1 MRIDFKTLHIEGF
14 MSIGE
19 ADINLT
25 EGGFILV
32 SGINRCAQDLAKSN
46 GSGKSSVWESIIWC
60 LTGDTLRGS
69 KSVENINTQGGTL
82 VSLDFSIDD
91 ISYKVTRTKNHEK
104 YKTNLFLEVN
114 GKDCSGKGIRDTEK
128 ILKEYLPEIDSGL
141 ISSVIILGQ
150 GLPARFTSNTPS
162 GRKDMLERMS
172 KSDYM
177 IQELKN
183 RVSKRRAEVDRMKRD
198 VEDHKLS
205 LSTTLS
211 NVRKTVAETRAKLD
225 SFPDV
230 KGQQLEAET
239 LQKRVDALKS
249 QIDSMDI
256 ESKRNELSNIN
267 AELYKQGAYFDSKI
281 KGKFKEDDLISNLT
295 VDLRAVDNSIL
306 FVRNEINEMKSVKD
320 VCPTCGQKIQGVVK
334 PDTSEK
340 EKLLHD
346 LTVQKDYIIKSL
358 SSAQQDRNNK
368 VNQLKNDK
376 CKVIGELS
384 EKAAELMQLVDS
396 IDKQVKQW
404 SNEIQHIELQY
415 KNISDA
421 ILRHDSMKSMLE
433 ELLHKNENQIP
444 SLVESVSN
452 CEVQINKWAN
462 SLSVLQK
469 FDTVLKRDFRGIL
482 LKNVVEY
489 IDDAVKNYGSYIFDS
504 ASLSFALDSN
514 NISVKLNN
522 KEYEM
527 LSGGEKQKVDIIV
540 QFALRDMLCNY
551 LGFDC
556 NILVLDEVF
565 DNLDSVGCDKVIQ
578 LITHKINSVNSIYII
593 SHHAEELDIPV
604 DSYLVVEKDS
614 TGVSFV
620 K

>member
-1 MRIDFKTLHIEGF
+1 MRIDFNTIHIEGF

-25 EGGFILV
+25 EGGFTLV
-32 SGINRCAQDLAKSN
+32 RGVNRCPQDLAKSN
-46 GSGKSSVWESIIWC
+46 GSGKSSIWEAIIWC

-69 KSVENINTQGGTL
+69 KAVENINTRVGTL
-82 VSLDFSIDD
+82 VSLYFSIDD
-91 ISYKVTRTKNHEK
+91 VQYKVTRTKNHEK
-104 YKTNLFLEVN
+104 YKTNLFFEAN

-128 ILKEYLPEIDSGL
+128 ILKEYLPEIDSAL

-162 GRKDMLERMS
+162 GRKEMLERMS

-183 RVSKRRAEVDRMKRD
+183 RVSKRRTEVEKMKRD
-198 VEDHKLS
+198 VEDHRLS

-211 NVRKTVAETRAKLD
+211 GIRTTVEETKAKLA

-230 KGQQLEAET
+230 SKQQIESET
-239 LQKRVDALKS
+239 LQKRIELLKS
-249 QIDSMDI
+249 QLDTTDA
-256 ESKRNELSNIN
+256 ESTRDQLSKIN
-267 AELYKQGAYFDSKI
+267 SEIYKQETYFDSRI
-281 KGKFKEDDLISNLT
+281 KGKFEGDDIISNLT
-295 VDLRAVDNSIL
+295 VDLRALDNSIL
-306 FVRNEINEMKSVKD
+306 FLRNEITEMKSVKD
-320 VCPTCGQKIQGVVK
+320 VCPTCGQKIQGVIK

-340 EKLLHD
+340 EKLLRD
-346 LTVQKDYIIKSL
+346 LIAQKDYTSESL
-358 SSAQQDRNNK
+358 SSAQQDRSNK
-368 VNQLKNDK
+368 VKQLTNDK
-376 CKVIGELS
+376 CKVIGELR
-384 EKAAELMQLVDS
+384 EKAADLMQRVNS
-396 IDKQVKQW
+396 IDKQVSQW
-404 SNEIQHIELQY
+404 KSELQCSESRY
-415 KNISDA
+415 RIISDE
-421 ILRHDSMKSMLE
+421 ILRHDSIKSMLE
-433 ELLHKNENQIP
+433 ESLHKNENQIP
-444 SLVESVSN
+444 SLVQDISS
-452 CEVQINKWAN
+452 CEVQIDKWVN
-462 SLSVLQK
+462 SLAILQK

-489 IDDAVKNYGSYIFDS
+489 INEAVKNYGSYIFNS
-504 ASLSFALDSN
+504 ADLSFALDSN
-514 NISVKLNN
+514 NISIKLNN

-578 LITHKINSVNSIYII
+578 LITNKINSVNSIYII
-593 SHHAEELDIPV
+593 SHYAEELDIPV
-604 DSYLVVEKDS
+604 DNYLVVEKDV

>member
-162 GRKDMLERMS
+162 GRKEMLERMS

-183 RVSKRRAEVDRMKRD
+183 RVSKRRAEVDKMKRD
-198 VEDHKLS
+198 VEDRRLS

-211 NVRKTVAETRAKLD
+211 NVRKTVEETGAKLA

-249 QIDSMDI
+249 QIDSTDI

-267 AELYKQGAYFDSKI
+267 AELYKQEAYFDSKI
-281 KGKFKEDDLISNLT
+281 KGKFEEDDLISNLT

-340 EKLLHD
+340 ENLLHD

-358 SSAQQDRNNK
+358 SSAKQDRSNK

-444 SLVESVSN
+444 SLVESVSD

>member
-32 SGINRCAQDLAKSN
+32 SGVNRCAQDLAKSN

-104 YKTNLFLEVN
+104 YKTNLFFEVN

-162 GRKDMLERMS
+162 GRKEMLERMS

-177 IQELKN
+177 IQELKDK
-183 RVSKRRAEVDRMKRD
+183 VSKRRAEVDKMKRD
-198 VEDHKLS
+198 AEDRRLS

-211 NVRKTVAETRAKLD
+211 NVRKTVDETRAKLD

-230 KGQQLEAET
+230 RGQQIEAET
-239 LQKRVDALKS
+239 LQKRIDALKS
-249 QIDSMDI
+249 QIDSTDI

-267 AELYKQGAYFDSKI
+267 AELYKQETYFDSKI
-281 KGKFKEDDLISNLT
+281 KGKFEEDDLISNLT
-295 VDLRAVDNSIL
+295 ADLRAVDNSIL

-340 EKLLHD
+340 ENLLND
-346 LTVQKDYIIKSL
+346 LTAKKEYITKSL
-358 SSAQQDRNNK
+358 SSAQQDRSNK
-368 VNQLKNDK
+368 VTQLKNDK

-396 IDKQVKQW
+396 TDKQVKQW
-404 SNEIQHIELQY
+404 SNELQRSESQY

-444 SLVESVSN
+444 SLIESVGN

-462 SLSVLQK
+462 SLSILQK

-489 IDDAVKNYGSYIFDS
+489 IDGAVKNYGSYIFDS

-578 LITHKINSVNSIYII
+578 LITNKINSVNSIYII
-593 SHHAEELDIPV
+593 THHAEELDIPV
-604 DSYLVVEKDS
+604 DRYLVVEKDS

>member
-1 MRIDFKTLHIEGF
+1 MRINFKTLHIEGF

-32 SGINRCAQDLAKSN
+32 SGVNRCAQDLAKSN

-104 YKTNLFLEVN
+104 YKTNLFFEVN

-162 GRKDMLERMS
+162 GRKEMLERMS

-183 RVSKRRAEVDRMKRD
+183 RVSKRRVEVDKMKRD
-198 VEDHKLS
+198 AEDRRLS

-211 NVRKTVAETRAKLD
+211 NVRKTVDETRAKLD

-230 KGQQLEAET
+230 KGQQIEAET
-239 LQKRVDALKS
+239 LQKRIDALKS
-249 QIDSMDI
+249 QIDSTDV

-267 AELYKQGAYFDSKI
+267 AELYKQETYFDSKI
-281 KGKFKEDDLISNLT
+281 KGRFEEDDLISNLT

-306 FVRNEINEMKSVKD
+306 FVRNEINEMRSVKD
-320 VCPTCGQKIQGVVK
+320 VCPTCGQKLQGVVK

-340 EKLLHD
+340 ENLLHE
-346 LTVQKDYIIKSL
+346 LTAQKEYIIKSL
-358 SSAQQDRNNK
+358 SSAQQDRSNK

-384 EKAAELMQLVDS
+384 KKAAELMQLVDS

-404 SNEIQHIELQY
+404 SNELQHSESQY

-444 SLVESVSN
+444 SLIESVSN

-462 SLSVLQK
+462 SLSILQK

-489 IDDAVKNYGSYIFDS
+489 IDGAVKKYGSYIFDS
-504 ASLSFALDSN
+504 ASLSFSLDSN

-578 LITHKINSVNSIYII
+578 LITNKIDSVNSIYII

>member
-32 SGINRCAQDLAKSN
+32 SGVNRCAQDLAKSN

-69 KSVENINTQGGTL
+69 KTVENINTQGGTL
-82 VSLDFSIDD
+82 VSLDFSIDN
-91 ISYKVTRTKNHEK
+91 ISYNVTRTKNHEK

-128 ILKEYLPEIDSGL
+128 ILKEYLPEIDSAL

-162 GRKDMLERMS
+162 GRKEMLERMS

-183 RVSKRRAEVDRMKRD
+183 RVSKRRAEVDKMKRD
-198 VEDHKLS
+198 VEDRRLS

-211 NVRKTVAETRAKLD
+211 NVRKTVDETRAKLD

-230 KGQQLEAET
+230 RGQQLEAET
-239 LQKRVDALKS
+239 LQKRIDALRSK
-249 QIDSMDI
+249 IDSTDI

-267 AELYKQGAYFDSKI
+267 AELYKQETYFDSKI
-281 KGKFKEDDLISNLT
+281 KGKFEEDDLISNLT
-295 VDLRAVDNSIL
+295 VDLRAVDNSML

-340 EKLLHD
+340 ENLLHE
-346 LTVQKDYIIKSL
+346 LTAQKDYIIKSL
-358 SSAQQDRNNK
+358 SSAQQDRSNK
-368 VNQLKNDK
+368 VNQVKNDK

-384 EKAAELMQLVDS
+384 KKAAELMQLLDS

-404 SNEIQHIELQY
+404 SNELQRIESKY
-415 KNISDA
+415 KDISDA

-433 ELLHKNENQIP
+433 EVLYKNENQIP

-462 SLSVLQK
+462 SLTVLQK

-482 LKNVVEY
+482 LKNIVDY
-489 IDDAVKNYGSYIFDS
+489 IDDAVKNYGIYIFDS

-578 LITHKINSVNSIYII
+578 LITNKINSVNSIYII

>member
-32 SGINRCAQDLAKSN
+32 SGVNRCAQDLAKSN

-104 YKTNLFLEVN
+104 YKTNLFFEVN

-162 GRKDMLERMS
+162 GRKEMLERMS

-177 IQELKN
+177 IQELKD
-183 RVSKRRAEVDRMKRD
+183 RVSKRRAEVDKMKRD
-198 VEDHKLS
+198 AEDRRLS

-211 NVRKTVAETRAKLD
+211 NVRKTVDETRAKLD

-230 KGQQLEAET
+230 RGQQIEAET
-239 LQKRVDALKS
+239 LQKRIDALKS
-249 QIDSMDI
+249 QIDSTDI

-267 AELYKQGAYFDSKI
+267 AELYKQETYFDSKI
-281 KGKFKEDDLISNLT
+281 KGRFEEDDLISNLT
-295 VDLRAVDNSIL
+295 ADLRAVDNSIL

-334 PDTSEK
+334 PDISEK
-340 EKLLHD
+340 ENLLND
-346 LTVQKDYIIKSL
+346 LTAQKEYIIKSL
-358 SSAQQDRNNK
+358 SSAQQDRSNK

-384 EKAAELMQLVDS
+384 EKAAELMQLVDI
-396 IDKQVKQW
+396 IDNQVKQW
-404 SNEIQHIELQY
+404 SNELQRSESRY

-444 SLVESVSN
+444 SLIESVGN

-462 SLSVLQK
+462 SLSILQK

-489 IDDAVKNYGSYIFDS
+489 IDGAVKNYGSYIFDS

-565 DNLDSVGCDKVIQ
+565 DNLDSVGCEKVIQ
-578 LITHKINSVNSIYII
+578 LITNKIDSVNSIYII

>member
-32 SGINRCAQDLAKSN
+32 SGVNRCAQDLAKSN

-82 VSLDFSIDD
+82 VSLDFSIGD

-104 YKTNLFLEVN
+104 YKTNLFFEVN

-162 GRKDMLERMS
+162 GRKEMLERMS

-177 IQELKN
+177 IQELKDK
-183 RVSKRRAEVDRMKRD
+183 VSKRRAEVDKMKRD
-198 VEDHKLS
+198 AEDRRLS

-211 NVRKTVAETRAKLD
+211 NVRKTVDETRAKLD

-230 KGQQLEAET
+230 RGQQIEAET
-239 LQKRVDALKS
+239 LQKRIDALKS
-249 QIDSMDI
+249 KIDSTDI

-267 AELYKQGAYFDSKI
+267 AELYKQETYFDSKI
-281 KGKFKEDDLISNLT
+281 KGRFEEDDLISNLT
-295 VDLRAVDNSIL
+295 ADLRAVDNSIL

-340 EKLLHD
+340 ENLLND
-346 LTVQKDYIIKSL
+346 LTAQKEYIIKSL
-358 SSAQQDRNNK
+358 SSAQQDRSNK

-396 IDKQVKQW
+396 IDNQVKQW
-404 SNEIQHIELQY
+404 SNELQRSESRY

-444 SLVESVSN
+444 SLIESVGN

-462 SLSVLQK
+462 SLSILQK

-489 IDDAVKNYGSYIFDS
+489 IDGAVKNYGSYIFDS

-565 DNLDSVGCDKVIQ
+565 DNLDSVGCEKVIQ
-578 LITHKINSVNSIYII
+578 LITNKIDSVNSIYII

>member
-69 KSVENINTQGGTL
+69 KSVENINTKGGTL

-162 GRKDMLERMS
+162 GRKEMLERMS

-183 RVSKRRAEVDRMKRD
+183 RVSKRRAEVDKMKRD
-198 VEDHKLS
+198 VEDRRLS

-211 NVRKTVAETRAKLD
+211 NVRKTVDETRAKLD

-230 KGQQLEAET
+230 RGQQLEAET
-239 LQKRVDALKS
+239 LQKRIDALRSK
-249 QIDSMDI
+249 IDSTDI

-267 AELYKQGAYFDSKI
+267 AELYKQETYFDSKI
-281 KGKFKEDDLISNLT
+281 KGKFEEDDLISNLT
-295 VDLRAVDNSIL
+295 VDLRAVDNSML
-306 FVRNEINEMKSVKD
+306 FIRNEINEMKSVKD

-340 EKLLHD
+340 ENLLHE
-346 LTVQKDYIIKSL
+346 LTAQKDYIIKSL
-358 SSAQQDRNNK
+358 SSAQQDRSNK
-368 VNQLKNDK
+368 VNQVKNDK

-384 EKAAELMQLVDS
+384 KKAAELMQLVDS

-404 SNEIQHIELQY
+404 SNELQRIESQY
-415 KNISDA
+415 KDISDA

-433 ELLHKNENQIP
+433 EVLYKNENQIP

-462 SLSVLQK
+462 SLTVLQK

-578 LITHKINSVNSIYII
+578 LITNKINSVNSIYII

>member
-32 SGINRCAQDLAKSN
+32 SGVNRCAQDLAKSN

-104 YKTNLFLEVN
+104 YKTNLFFEVN

-162 GRKDMLERMS
+162 GRKEMLERMS

-177 IQELKN
+177 IQELKD
-183 RVSKRRAEVDRMKRD
+183 RVSKRRAEVDKMKRD
-198 VEDHKLS
+198 AEDRRLS

-211 NVRKTVAETRAKLD
+211 NVRKTVDETRAKLD

-230 KGQQLEAET
+230 RGQQIEAET
-239 LQKRVDALKS
+239 LQKRIDALKS
-249 QIDSMDI
+249 QIDSTDI

-267 AELYKQGAYFDSKI
+267 AELYKQETYFDSKI
-281 KGKFKEDDLISNLT
+281 KGRFEEDDLISNLT
-295 VDLRAVDNSIL
+295 ADLRAVDNSIL

-340 EKLLHD
+340 ENLLND
-346 LTVQKDYIIKSL
+346 LTAQKEYIIKSL
-358 SSAQQDRNNK
+358 SSAQQDRSNK
-368 VNQLKNDK
+368 VNQLKNGK

-396 IDKQVKQW
+396 IDNQVKQW
-404 SNEIQHIELQY
+404 SNELQRSESRY
-415 KNISDA
+415 RNISDA

-444 SLVESVSN
+444 SLIESVGN

-462 SLSVLQK
+462 SLSILQK

-489 IDDAVKNYGSYIFDS
+489 IDGAVKNYGSYIFDS

-565 DNLDSVGCDKVIQ
+565 DNLDSVGCEKVIQ
-578 LITHKINSVNSIYII
+578 LITNKIDSVNSIYII
-593 SHHAEELDIPV
+593 SHHADELDIPV

>member
-1 MRIDFKTLHIEGF
+1 

-32 SGINRCAQDLAKSN
+32 SGVNRCAQDLAKSN

-104 YKTNLFLEVN
+104 YKTNLFFEVN
-114 GKDCSGKGIRDTEK
+114 GKDCSGKGIRDTDK

-162 GRKDMLERMS
+162 GRKEMLERMS

-183 RVSKRRAEVDRMKRD
+183 RVSKRRAEVDKMKRD
-198 VEDHKLS
+198 AEDRRLS

-211 NVRKTVAETRAKLD
+211 NVRKTVDETRAKLD

-230 KGQQLEAET
+230 RGQQIEAET
-239 LQKRVDALKS
+239 LQKRIDALKS
-249 QIDSMDI
+249 QIDSTDI

-267 AELYKQGAYFDSKI
+267 AELYKQETYFDSKI
-281 KGKFKEDDLISNLT
+281 KGRFEEDDLISNLT

-320 VCPTCGQKIQGVVK
+320 VCPTCGQKILGVVK

-340 EKLLHD
+340 ENLLND
-346 LTVQKDYIIKSL
+346 LTAQKEYIIKSL
-358 SSAQQDRNNK
+358 SSAQQDRSNK

-384 EKAAELMQLVDS
+384 KKAAELMQLVGS
-396 IDKQVKQW
+396 IDKQVEQW
-404 SNEIQHIELQY
+404 SNELQHSESQY

-444 SLVESVSN
+444 SLIESVSN

-462 SLSVLQK
+462 SLSILQK

-489 IDDAVKNYGSYIFDS
+489 IDGAVKKYGSYIFDS
-504 ASLSFALDSN
+504 ASLSFSLDSN

-578 LITHKINSVNSIYII
+578 LITNKIDSVNSIYII

>member
-32 SGINRCAQDLAKSN
+32 SGVNRCAQDLAKSN

-104 YKTNLFLEVN
+104 YKTNLFFEVN

-162 GRKDMLERMS
+162 GRKEMLERMS

-177 IQELKN
+177 IQELKDK
-183 RVSKRRAEVDRMKRD
+183 VSKRRSEVDKMKRD
-198 VEDHKLS
+198 AEDRKLS

-211 NVRKTVAETRAKLD
+211 NVRKTVDETMAKLD

-230 KGQQLEAET
+230 SGQQIEAEA
-239 LQKRVDALKS
+239 LQKRIDALKS
-249 QIDSMDI
+249 QIDSTDI

-267 AELYKQGAYFDSKI
+267 AELYKQETYFDSKI
-281 KGKFKEDDLISNLT
+281 KGKFEEDDLISNLT
-295 VDLRAVDNSIL
+295 ADLRAVDNSIL

-340 EKLLHD
+340 ENLLND
-346 LTVQKDYIIKSL
+346 LTAKKEYIIKSL
-358 SSAQQDRNNK
+358 SIAQQDRSNK
-368 VNQLKNDK
+368 VTQLKNDK

-396 IDKQVKQW
+396 TDKQVKQW
-404 SNEIQHIELQY
+404 SNELQRSESQY

-444 SLVESVSN
+444 SLIESVGN

-462 SLSVLQK
+462 SLSILQK

-489 IDDAVKNYGSYIFDS
+489 IDGAVKNYGSYIFDS

-578 LITHKINSVNSIYII
+578 LITNKINSVNSIYII

>member
-32 SGINRCAQDLAKSN
+32 SGVNRCAQDLAKSN

-104 YKTNLFLEVN
+104 YKTNLFFEVN

-162 GRKDMLERMS
+162 GRKEMLERMS

-177 IQELKN
+177 IQELKDK
-183 RVSKRRAEVDRMKRD
+183 VSKRRDEVDKMKRD
-198 VEDHKLS
+198 VEDRRLS

-211 NVRKTVAETRAKLD
+211 NVRKTVDETRAKLD
-225 SFPDV
+225 DFPDV

-239 LQKRVDALKS
+239 LQKRIDALKS
-249 QIDSMDI
+249 QIDSTDI
-256 ESKRNELSNIN
+256 ESKRNELSSVNS
-267 AELYKQGAYFDSKI
+267 ELYKQETYFDSKI
-281 KGKFKEDDLISNLT
+281 KGRFEEDDLISNLT
-295 VDLRAVDNSIL
+295 ADLRAVDNSIL

-320 VCPTCGQKIQGVVK
+320 VCPTCGQKIHGVVK

-340 EKLLHD
+340 ENLLHE
-346 LTVQKDYIIKSL
+346 LTAQKDYIINSL
-358 SSAQQDRNNK
+358 SSAQQDRSNK
-368 VNQLKNDK
+368 VNQLKADK
-376 CKVIGELS
+376 CKVIGELR

-404 SNEIQHIELQY
+404 SNELQRSESQY

-444 SLVESVSN
+444 SLIESVSN

-578 LITHKINSVNSIYII
+578 LITNKINSVNSIYII

-604 DSYLVVEKDS
+604 DRYLVVEKDS

>member
-1 MRIDFKTLHIEGF
+1 MRINFKTLHIEGF

-32 SGINRCAQDLAKSN
+32 SGVNRCAQDLAKSN

-104 YKTNLFLEVN
+104 YKTNLFFEVN

-162 GRKDMLERMS
+162 GRKEMLERMS

-183 RVSKRRAEVDRMKRD
+183 RVSKRRVEVDKMKRD
-198 VEDHKLS
+198 AEDRRLS

-211 NVRKTVAETRAKLD
+211 NVRKTVDETRAKLD
-225 SFPDV
+225 SFPDFR
-230 KGQQLEAET
+230 GQQIEAET
-239 LQKRVDALKS
+239 LQKRIDALKS
-249 QIDSMDI
+249 QIDSTDI

-267 AELYKQGAYFDSKI
+267 AELYKQETYFDSKI
-281 KGKFKEDDLISNLT
+281 KGRFEEDDLISNLT

-306 FVRNEINEMKSVKD
+306 FVRNEINEMRSVKD
-320 VCPTCGQKIQGVVK
+320 VCPTCGQKLQGVVK

-340 EKLLHD
+340 ENLLHE
-346 LTVQKDYIIKSL
+346 LTAQKEYIIKSL
-358 SSAQQDRNNK
+358 SSAQQDRSNK

-384 EKAAELMQLVDS
+384 KKAAELMQLVDS

-404 SNEIQHIELQY
+404 SNELQHSESQY

-444 SLVESVSN
+444 SLIESVSN

-462 SLSVLQK
+462 SLSILQK

-489 IDDAVKNYGSYIFDS
+489 IDGAVKKYGNYIFDS
-504 ASLSFALDSN
+504 ASLSFSLDSN

-578 LITHKINSVNSIYII
+578 LITNKIDSVNSIYII

>member
-32 SGINRCAQDLAKSN
+32 SGVNRCAQDLAKSN

-104 YKTNLFLEVN
+104 YKTNLFFEVN

-162 GRKDMLERMS
+162 GRKEMLERMS

-177 IQELKN
+177 IQELKDK
-183 RVSKRRAEVDRMKRD
+183 VSKRRAEVDKMKRD
-198 VEDHKLS
+198 AEDHRLS

-211 NVRKTVAETRAKLD
+211 NVRKTVDETRAKLD

-230 KGQQLEAET
+230 RGQQIEAET
-239 LQKRVDALKS
+239 LQKRIDALKS
-249 QIDSMDI
+249 QIDSTDI

-267 AELYKQGAYFDSKI
+267 AELYKQETYFDSKI
-281 KGKFKEDDLISNLT
+281 KGKFEEDDLISNLT
-295 VDLRAVDNSIL
+295 ADLRAVDNSIL

-340 EKLLHD
+340 ENLLND
-346 LTVQKDYIIKSL
+346 LTVKKEYIIKSL
-358 SSAQQDRNNK
+358 SSAQQDRINK
-368 VNQLKNDK
+368 VTQLKNDK

-396 IDKQVKQW
+396 TDKQVKQW
-404 SNEIQHIELQY
+404 SNELQRSESQY

-433 ELLHKNENQIP
+433 ELLQKNENQIP
-444 SLVESVSN
+444 SLIESVGN

-462 SLSVLQK
+462 SLSILQK

-489 IDDAVKNYGSYIFDS
+489 IDGAVKNYGSYIFDS

-578 LITHKINSVNSIYII
+578 LITNKINSVNSIYII

>member
-32 SGINRCAQDLAKSN
+32 SGVNRCAQDLAKSN

-69 KSVENINTQGGTL
+69 KTVENINTQGGTL
-82 VSLDFSIDD
+82 VSLDFSIDN
-91 ISYKVTRTKNHEK
+91 ISYNVTRTKNHEK

-128 ILKEYLPEIDSGL
+128 ILKEYLPEIDSAL

-162 GRKDMLERMS
+162 GRKEMLERMS

-183 RVSKRRAEVDRMKRD
+183 RVSKRRAEVDKMKRD
-198 VEDHKLS
+198 VEDRRLS

-211 NVRKTVAETRAKLD
+211 NVRKTVDETRAKLD

-230 KGQQLEAET
+230 RGQQLEAET
-239 LQKRVDALKS
+239 LQKRIDALRSK
-249 QIDSMDI
+249 IDSTDI

-267 AELYKQGAYFDSKI
+267 AELYKQETYFDSKI
-281 KGKFKEDDLISNLT
+281 KGKFEEDDLISNLT
-295 VDLRAVDNSIL
+295 VDLRAVDNSML

-340 EKLLHD
+340 ENLLHE
-346 LTVQKDYIIKSL
+346 LTAQKDYIIKSL
-358 SSAQQDRNNK
+358 SSAQQDRSNK
-368 VNQLKNDK
+368 VNQVKNDK

-384 EKAAELMQLVDS
+384 KKAAELMQLVDS

-404 SNEIQHIELQY
+404 SNELQRIESKY
-415 KNISDA
+415 KDISDA

-433 ELLHKNENQIP
+433 EVLYKNENQIP

-462 SLSVLQK
+462 SLTVLQK

-482 LKNVVEY
+482 LKNIVDY
-489 IDDAVKNYGSYIFDS
+489 IDDAVKNYGIYIFDS

-527 LSGGEKQKVDIIV
+527 LSGGEKQKIDIIV

-578 LITHKINSVNSIYII
+578 LITNKINSVNSIYII

-604 DSYLVVEKDS
+604 DSCLVVEKDS

>member
-32 SGINRCAQDLAKSN
+32 SGVNRCVQDLAKSN
-46 GSGKSSVWESIIWC
+46 GSGKSSIWESIIWC

-69 KSVENINTQGGTL
+69 KSVENINTHSGTL

-91 ISYKVTRTKNHEK
+91 ILYKVTRTKNHEK
-104 YKTNLFLEVN
+104 YKTNLFFEVN

-162 GRKDMLERMS
+162 GRKEMLERMS

-183 RVSKRRAEVDRMKRD
+183 RVAKRRAEVDKMKRD
-198 VEDHKLS
+198 AEDRKLS

-211 NVRKTVAETRAKLD
+211 NIRNTVDETRAKLD

-239 LQKRVDALKS
+239 LQKRIDSLKS
-249 QIDSMDI
+249 QIDSIDI
-256 ESKRNELSNIN
+256 ESKRNELSDIN
-267 AELYKQGAYFDSKI
+267 AELYKQETYFDSMI
-281 KGKFKEDDLISNLT
+281 KGKFEEDDLISNLT

-320 VCPTCGQKIQGVVK
+320 VCPTCGQKLQGVVK

-340 EKLLHD
+340 ENLLHE
-346 LTVQKDYIIKSL
+346 LTAQKDYIIKSL
-358 SSAQQDRNNK
+358 SNAQQDRSNK

-384 EKAAELMQLVDS
+384 QKAAELMQLVES

-404 SNEIQHIELQY
+404 SNELQHIESQY

-452 CEVQINKWAN
+452 CELQINKWAN

-551 LGFDC
+551 LGFGC

-578 LITHKINSVNSIYII
+578 LITNKINSVNSIYII

>member
-1 MRIDFKTLHIEGF
+1 MI
-14 MSIGE
+14 
-19 ADINLT
+19 
-25 EGGFILV
+25 
-32 SGINRCAQDLAKSN
+32 
-46 GSGKSSVWESIIWC
+46 
-60 LTGDTLRGS
+60 
-69 KSVENINTQGGTL
+69 
-82 VSLDFSIDD
+82 
-91 ISYKVTRTKNHEK
+91 
-104 YKTNLFLEVN
+104 
-114 GKDCSGKGIRDTEK
+114 
-128 ILKEYLPEIDSGL
+128 
-141 ISSVIILGQ
+141 
-150 GLPARFTSNTPS
+150 
-162 GRKDMLERMS
+162 
-172 KSDYM
+172 KSDDM
-177 IQELKN
+177 IKELKDK
-183 RVSKRRAEVDRMKRD
+183 VSKRRAEVDKMKRD
-198 VEDHKLS
+198 AEDRRLS

-211 NVRKTVAETRAKLD
+211 NVRKTVDETRVKLD

-230 KGQQLEAET
+230 RGQQIEAET
-239 LQKRVDALKS
+239 LQKRIDVLKS
-249 QIDSMDI
+249 QIDSTDI

-267 AELYKQGAYFDSKI
+267 AELYKQETYFDSKI
-281 KGKFKEDDLISNLT
+281 KGKFEEDDLISNLT

-306 FVRNEINEMKSVKD
+306 FVRNEINEMRSVKD

-340 EKLLHD
+340 ENLLND
-346 LTVQKDYIIKSL
+346 LTAKKEYITKSL
-358 SSAQQDRNNK
+358 SSAQQDRSNK

-404 SNEIQHIELQY
+404 SNELQRSESQY

-444 SLVESVSN
+444 SLIESVSN

-462 SLSVLQK
+462 SLSILQK

-489 IDDAVKNYGSYIFDS
+489 IDGAVKNYGSYIFDS

-578 LITHKINSVNSIYII
+578 LITNKINSVNSIYII

-604 DSYLVVEKDS
+604 DSHIAVEKDR

>member
-32 SGINRCAQDLAKSN
+32 SGVNRCAQDLAKSN

-69 KSVENINTQGGTL
+69 KTVENINTQGGTL
-82 VSLDFSIDD
+82 VSLDFSIDN
-91 ISYKVTRTKNHEK
+91 ISYNVTRTKNHEK

-128 ILKEYLPEIDSGL
+128 ILKEYLPEIDSAL

-162 GRKDMLERMS
+162 GRKEMLERMS

-183 RVSKRRAEVDRMKRD
+183 RVSKRRAEVDKMKRD
-198 VEDHKLS
+198 VEDRRLS

-211 NVRKTVAETRAKLD
+211 NVRKTVDETRAKLD

-230 KGQQLEAET
+230 RGQQLEAET
-239 LQKRVDALKS
+239 LQKRIDALRSK
-249 QIDSMDI
+249 IDSTDI

-267 AELYKQGAYFDSKI
+267 AELYKQETYFDSKI
-281 KGKFKEDDLISNLT
+281 KGKFEEDDLISNLT
-295 VDLRAVDNSIL
+295 VDLRAVDNSML

-340 EKLLHD
+340 ENLLHE
-346 LTVQKDYIIKSL
+346 LTAQKDYIIKSL
-358 SSAQQDRNNK
+358 SSAQQDRSNK
-368 VNQLKNDK
+368 VNQVKNDK

-384 EKAAELMQLVDS
+384 KKAAELMQLVDS

-404 SNEIQHIELQY
+404 SNELQRIESKY
-415 KNISDA
+415 KDISDA

-433 ELLHKNENQIP
+433 EVLYKNENQIP

-462 SLSVLQK
+462 SLTVLQK

-482 LKNVVEY
+482 LKNVVDY
-489 IDDAVKNYGSYIFDS
+489 IDDAVKNYGIYIFDS

-578 LITHKINSVNSIYII
+578 LITNKINSVNSIYII

>member
-32 SGINRCAQDLAKSN
+32 SGVNRCAQDLAKSN

-104 YKTNLFLEVN
+104 YKTNLFFEVN

-162 GRKDMLERMS
+162 GRKEMLERMS

-177 IQELKN
+177 IQELKDK
-183 RVSKRRAEVDRMKRD
+183 VSKRRAEVDKMKRD
-198 VEDHKLS
+198 AEDRRLS

-211 NVRKTVAETRAKLD
+211 NVRKTVDETRAKLD

-230 KGQQLEAET
+230 RGQQIEAET
-239 LQKRVDALKS
+239 LQKRIDALKS
-249 QIDSMDI
+249 QIDSTDI

-267 AELYKQGAYFDSKI
+267 AELYKQETYFDSKI
-281 KGKFKEDDLISNLT
+281 KGKFEEDDLISNLT
-295 VDLRAVDNSIL
+295 ADLRAVDNSIL

-340 EKLLHD
+340 ENLLND
-346 LTVQKDYIIKSL
+346 LTAKKEYIIKSL
-358 SSAQQDRNNK
+358 SSAQQDRSNK
-368 VNQLKNDK
+368 VTQLKNDK

-384 EKAAELMQLVDS
+384 EKAAELIQLVDS

-404 SNEIQHIELQY
+404 SNELQRSESQY

-444 SLVESVSN
+444 SLIESVSN

-462 SLSVLQK
+462 SLSILQK

-489 IDDAVKNYGSYIFDS
+489 IDGAVKNYGSYIFDS

-556 NILVLDEVF
+556 NILLLDEVF

-578 LITHKINSVNSIYII
+578 LITNKINSVNSIYII

>member
-1 MRIDFKTLHIEGF
+1 MRINFKTLHIEGF

-32 SGINRCAQDLAKSN
+32 SGVNRCAQDLAKSN

-91 ISYKVTRTKNHEK
+91 IYYKVTRTKNHEK
-104 YKTNLFLEVN
+104 YKTNLFFEVN

-162 GRKDMLERMS
+162 GRKEMLERMS

-183 RVSKRRAEVDRMKRD
+183 RVSKRRAEVDKMKRD
-198 VEDHKLS
+198 AEDRRLS
-205 LSTTLS
+205 SSTTLS
-211 NVRKTVAETRAKLD
+211 NVRKTVDETRAKLD

-230 KGQQLEAET
+230 RGQQIEAET
-239 LQKRVDALKS
+239 LQKRIDALKS
-249 QIDSMDI
+249 QIDSTDI

-267 AELYKQGAYFDSKI
+267 AELYKQETYFDSKI
-281 KGKFKEDDLISNLT
+281 KGIFEEDDLISNLT

-340 EKLLHD
+340 ENLLND
-346 LTVQKDYIIKSL
+346 LTAQKEYIIKSL
-358 SSAQQDRNNK
+358 SSAQQDRSNK

-404 SNEIQHIELQY
+404 SNELRSSESQY
-415 KNISDA
+415 KNVSDA

-433 ELLHKNENQIP
+433 EVLCKNENQIP
-444 SLVESVSN
+444 SLVENISN
-452 CEVQINKWAN
+452 CEFQINKWAN
-462 SLSVLQK
+462 SLSILHK

-489 IDDAVKNYGSYIFDS
+489 IDGAVKNYGSYIFDS

-578 LITHKINSVNSIYII
+578 LITNKINSVNSIYII

-604 DSYLVVEKDS
+604 DSYLVIEKDS

>member
-82 VSLDFSIDD
+82 VSLYFSIDD

-162 GRKDMLERMS
+162 GRKEMLERMS

-183 RVSKRRAEVDRMKRD
+183 RVSKRRAEVDKMKRD
-198 VEDHKLS
+198 VEDRRLS

-211 NVRKTVAETRAKLD
+211 KVEETGAKLA

-239 LQKRVDALKS
+239 LQKRIDALKS
-249 QIDSMDI
+249 QIDSTDI
-256 ESKRNELSNIN
+256 ESKRSELSNIN
-267 AELYKQGAYFDSKI
+267 AELYKQEAYFDSKI

-340 EKLLHD
+340 ENLLHD
-346 LTVQKDYIIKSL
+346 LTAQKDYIIKSL

-444 SLVESVSN
+444 SLIESVSN

-578 LITHKINSVNSIYII
+578 LITNKINSVNSIYII

>member
-32 SGINRCAQDLAKSN
+32 SGVNRCAQDLAKSN

-104 YKTNLFLEVN
+104 YKTNLFFEVN

-162 GRKDMLERMS
+162 GRKEMLERMS

-177 IQELKN
+177 IQELKD
-183 RVSKRRAEVDRMKRD
+183 RVSKRRAEVDKMKRD
-198 VEDHKLS
+198 AEDRRLS

-211 NVRKTVAETRAKLD
+211 NVRKTVDETRAKLD

-230 KGQQLEAET
+230 RGQQIEAET
-239 LQKRVDALKS
+239 LQKRIDALKS
-249 QIDSMDI
+249 QIDSTDI

-267 AELYKQGAYFDSKI
+267 AELYKQETYFDSKI
-281 KGKFKEDDLISNLT
+281 KGRFEEDDLISNLT
-295 VDLRAVDNSIL
+295 ADLRAVDNSIL

-340 EKLLHD
+340 ENLLND
-346 LTVQKDYIIKSL
+346 LTAQKEYIIKSL
-358 SSAQQDRNNK
+358 SSAQQDRSNK
-368 VNQLKNDK
+368 VNQLKNGK

-396 IDKQVKQW
+396 IDNQVKQW
-404 SNEIQHIELQY
+404 SNELQRSESRY
-415 KNISDA
+415 RNISDA

-444 SLVESVSN
+444 SLIESVGN

-462 SLSVLQK
+462 SLSILQK

-489 IDDAVKNYGSYIFDS
+489 IDGAVKNYGSYIFDS

-565 DNLDSVGCDKVIQ
+565 DNLDSVGCEKVIQ
-578 LITHKINSVNSIYII
+578 LITNKIDSVNSIYII

>member
-32 SGINRCAQDLAKSN
+32 SGVNRCAQDLAKSN

-104 YKTNLFLEVN
+104 YKTNLFFEVN

-162 GRKDMLERMS
+162 GRKEMLERMS

-177 IQELKN
+177 IQELKDK
-183 RVSKRRAEVDRMKRD
+183 VSKRRAEVDKMKRD
-198 VEDHKLS
+198 AEDRRLS

-211 NVRKTVAETRAKLD
+211 NVRKTVDETRMKLD

-230 KGQQLEAET
+230 RGQQIEAET
-239 LQKRVDALKS
+239 LQKRIDALKS
-249 QIDSMDI
+249 QIDSTDI

-267 AELYKQGAYFDSKI
+267 AELYKQETYFDSRI
-281 KGKFKEDDLISNLT
+281 KGKFEEDDLISNLT

-320 VCPTCGQKIQGVVK
+320 VCPTCGQKLQGVVK

-340 EKLLHD
+340 ENLLHE
-346 LTVQKDYIIKSL
+346 LTAQKEYIIKSL
-358 SSAQQDRNNK
+358 SSAQQDRSNK

-384 EKAAELMQLVDS
+384 KKAAELMQLVDS

-404 SNEIQHIELQY
+404 SNELQHSESQY

-433 ELLHKNENQIP
+433 ELLHKNENQLP
-444 SLVESVSN
+444 SLIESVSN

-462 SLSVLQK
+462 SLSILQK

-489 IDDAVKNYGSYIFDS
+489 IDGAVKNYGSYIFDS
-504 ASLSFALDSN
+504 ASLSFSLDSN

-578 LITHKINSVNSIYII
+578 LITNKINSVNSIYII

>member
-183 RVSKRRAEVDRMKRD
+183 RVSKRKAEVDRMKRD
-198 VEDHKLS
+198 VEDHRLS

-211 NVRKTVAETRAKLD
+211 NVRKTVDETRAKLD

-230 KGQQLEAET
+230 RGQQLEAET

-249 QIDSMDI
+249 QIDSTDI

-267 AELYKQGAYFDSKI
+267 AELYKQEAYFDSKI
-281 KGKFKEDDLISNLT
+281 KGKFEEDDLISNLT

-340 EKLLHD
+340 ENLLHD

-358 SSAQQDRNNK
+358 SSAKQDRSNK

-404 SNEIQHIELQY
+404 SNELQHIELQY

-444 SLVESVSN
+444 SLVESVSD

-578 LITHKINSVNSIYII
+578 LITNKINSVNSIYII

>member
-1 MRIDFKTLHIEGF
+1 MRINFKTLHIEGF

-32 SGINRCAQDLAKSN
+32 SGVNRCAQDLAKSN

-91 ISYKVTRTKNHEK
+91 IYYKVTRTKNHEK
-104 YKTNLFLEVN
+104 YKTNLFFEVN

-162 GRKDMLERMS
+162 GRKEMLERMS

-183 RVSKRRAEVDRMKRD
+183 RVSKRRAEVDKMKRD
-198 VEDHKLS
+198 AEDRRLS
-205 LSTTLS
+205 SSTTLS
-211 NVRKTVAETRAKLD
+211 NVRKTVDETRAKLD
-225 SFPDV
+225 SFPDFR
-230 KGQQLEAET
+230 GQQIEAET
-239 LQKRVDALKS
+239 LQKRIDALKS
-249 QIDSMDI
+249 QIDSTDI

-267 AELYKQGAYFDSKI
+267 AELYKQETYFDSKI
-281 KGKFKEDDLISNLT
+281 KGIFEEDDLISNLT

-340 EKLLHD
+340 ENLLND
-346 LTVQKDYIIKSL
+346 LTAQKEYIIKSL
-358 SSAQQDRNNK
+358 SSAQQDRSNK

-404 SNEIQHIELQY
+404 SNELRSSESQY
-415 KNISDA
+415 KNVSDA

-433 ELLHKNENQIP
+433 EVLCKNENQIP
-444 SLVESVSN
+444 SLVENISN
-452 CEVQINKWAN
+452 CEFQINKWAN
-462 SLSVLQK
+462 SLSILHK

-489 IDDAVKNYGSYIFDS
+489 IDGAVKNYGSYIFDS

-578 LITHKINSVNSIYII
+578 LITNKINSVNSIYII

-604 DSYLVVEKDS
+604 DSYLVIEKDS

>member
-104 YKTNLFLEVN
+104 YKTNLFLAVN

-128 ILKEYLPEIDSGL
+128 ILKEYLPEIDSEL

-162 GRKDMLERMS
+162 GRKEMLERMS

-183 RVSKRRAEVDRMKRD
+183 RVSKRRAEVDKMKRD
-198 VEDHKLS
+198 VEDRRLS

-211 NVRKTVAETRAKLD
+211 NVRKTVDETRAKLD

-230 KGQQLEAET
+230 KGQQIEAET

-249 QIDSMDI
+249 QIDSTDI

-267 AELYKQGAYFDSKI
+267 AELYKQEAYFDSKI
-281 KGKFKEDDLISNLT
+281 KGKFEEDDLISNLT

-340 EKLLHD
+340 ENLLHD

-358 SSAQQDRNNK
+358 SSAKQDRSNK

-396 IDKQVKQW
+396 IDKKVKQW
-404 SNEIQHIELQY
+404 SNELQHIELQY

-444 SLVESVSN
+444 SLVESVSD

-469 FDTVLKRDFRGIL
+469 FDAVLKRDFRGIL

-504 ASLSFALDSN
+504 VSLSFALDSN

-578 LITHKINSVNSIYII
+578 LITNKINSVNSIYII

>member
-82 VSLDFSIDD
+82 VSLYFSIDD

-162 GRKDMLERMS
+162 GRKEMLERMS

-183 RVSKRRAEVDRMKRD
+183 RVSKRRAEVDKMKRD
-198 VEDHKLS
+198 VEDRRLS

-211 NVRKTVAETRAKLD
+211 KVEETGAKLA

-239 LQKRVDALKS
+239 LQKRIDALKS
-249 QIDSMDI
+249 QIDSTDI
-256 ESKRNELSNIN
+256 ESKRSELSNIN
-267 AELYKQGAYFDSKI
+267 AELYKQEAYFDSKI

-340 EKLLHD
+340 ENLLHD
-346 LTVQKDYIIKSL
+346 LTAQKDYIIKSL

-444 SLVESVSN
+444 SLIESVSN

-556 NILVLDEVF
+556 NILVLEEVF
-565 DNLDSVGCDKVIQ
+565 DN
-578 LITHKINSVNSIYII
+578 
-593 SHHAEELDIPV
+593 
-604 DSYLVVEKDS
+604 
-614 TGVSFV
+614 
-620 K
+620 

>member
-1 MRIDFKTLHIEGF
+1 MFRWIF
-14 MSIGE
+14 
-19 ADINLT
+19 
-25 EGGFILV
+25 
-32 SGINRCAQDLAKSN
+32 Q
-46 GSGKSSVWESIIWC
+46 SIIFPTM
-60 LTGDTLRGS
+60 LQEH
-69 KSVENINTQGGTL
+69 KIIENN
-82 VSLDFSIDD
+82 
-91 ISYKVTRTKNHEK
+91 
-104 YKTNLFLEVN
+104 KTNLFLEVN

-128 ILKEYLPEIDSGL
+128 ILKEYLPEIDSAL

-162 GRKDMLERMS
+162 GRKEMLERMS

-183 RVSKRRAEVDRMKRD
+183 RVSKRRAEVDKMKRD
-198 VEDHKLS
+198 VEDRRLS

-211 NVRKTVAETRAKLD
+211 NVRKTVDETRAKLD

-230 KGQQLEAET
+230 RGQQLEAET
-239 LQKRVDALKS
+239 LQKRIDALRSK
-249 QIDSMDI
+249 IDSTDI

-267 AELYKQGAYFDSKI
+267 AELYKQETYFDSKI
-281 KGKFKEDDLISNLT
+281 KGKFEEDDLISNLT
-295 VDLRAVDNSIL
+295 VDLRAVDNSML

-340 EKLLHD
+340 ENLLHE
-346 LTVQKDYIIKSL
+346 LTAQKDYIIKSL
-358 SSAQQDRNNK
+358 SSAQQDRSNK
-368 VNQLKNDK
+368 VNQVKNDK

-384 EKAAELMQLVDS
+384 KKAAELMQLVDS

-404 SNEIQHIELQY
+404 SNELQRIESKY
-415 KNISDA
+415 KDISDA

-433 ELLHKNENQIP
+433 EVLYKNENQIP

-462 SLSVLQK
+462 SLTVLQK

-482 LKNVVEY
+482 LKNIVDY
-489 IDDAVKNYGSYIFDS
+489 IDDAVKNYGIYIFDS

-527 LSGGEKQKVDIIV
+527 LSGGEKQKIDIIV

-578 LITHKINSVNSIYII
+578 LITNKINSVNSIYII

-604 DSYLVVEKDS
+604 DSCLVVEKDS

>member
-32 SGINRCAQDLAKSN
+32 SGVNRCAQDLAKSN

-104 YKTNLFLEVN
+104 YKTNLFFEVN

-162 GRKDMLERMS
+162 GRKEMLERMS

-177 IQELKN
+177 IQELKDK
-183 RVSKRRAEVDRMKRD
+183 VSKRRDEVDKMKRD
-198 VEDHKLS
+198 VEDRRLS

-211 NVRKTVAETRAKLD
+211 NVRKTVDETREKLD
-225 SFPDV
+225 GFPDV
-230 KGQQLEAET
+230 KGQQLEAEN
-239 LQKRVDALKS
+239 LQKRIDTLKS
-249 QIDSMDI
+249 QIDSTDI
-256 ESKRNELSNIN
+256 ESKRNELSSVNS
-267 AELYKQGAYFDSKI
+267 ELYKQETYFDSKI
-281 KGKFKEDDLISNLT
+281 KGRFEEDDLISNLT
-295 VDLRAVDNSIL
+295 ADLRAVDNSIL

-340 EKLLHD
+340 ENLLHE
-346 LTVQKDYIIKSL
+346 LTAQKDYIINSL
-358 SSAQQDRNNK
+358 SSAQQDRSNK
-368 VNQLKNDK
+368 VNQLKADK
-376 CKVIGELS
+376 CKVIGELR
-384 EKAAELMQLVDS
+384 EKAAELMQLLDS

-404 SNEIQHIELQY
+404 SNELQNIELQY

-444 SLVESVSN
+444 SLIESVSN

-462 SLSVLQK
+462 SLSILQK

-489 IDDAVKNYGSYIFDS
+489 IDGAVKNYGSYIFDS

-578 LITHKINSVNSIYII
+578 LITNKINSVNSIYII
-593 SHHAEELDIPV
+593 THHAEELDIPV
-604 DSYLVVEKDS
+604 DRYLVVEKDS

>member
-32 SGINRCAQDLAKSN
+32 SGVNRCAQDLAKSN

-69 KSVENINTQGGTL
+69 KTVENINTQGGTL
-82 VSLDFSIDD
+82 VSLDFSIDN
-91 ISYKVTRTKNHEK
+91 ISYNVTRTKNHEK

-128 ILKEYLPEIDSGL
+128 ILKEYLPEIDSAL

-162 GRKDMLERMS
+162 GRKEMLERMS

-183 RVSKRRAEVDRMKRD
+183 RVSKRRAEVDKMKRD
-198 VEDHKLS
+198 VEDRRLS

-211 NVRKTVAETRAKLD
+211 NVRKTVDETRAKLD

-230 KGQQLEAET
+230 RGQQLEAET
-239 LQKRVDALKS
+239 LQKRIDALRSK
-249 QIDSMDI
+249 IDSTDI

-267 AELYKQGAYFDSKI
+267 AELYKQETYFDSKI
-281 KGKFKEDDLISNLT
+281 KGKFEEDDLISNLT
-295 VDLRAVDNSIL
+295 VDLRAVDNSML

-340 EKLLHD
+340 ENLLHE
-346 LTVQKDYIIKSL
+346 LTAQKDYIIKSL
-358 SSAQQDRNNK
+358 SSAQQDRSNK
-368 VNQLKNDK
+368 VNQVKNDK

-384 EKAAELMQLVDS
+384 KKAAELMQLVDS

-404 SNEIQHIELQY
+404 SNELQRIESKY
-415 KNISDA
+415 KDISDA

-433 ELLHKNENQIP
+433 EVLYKNENQIP

-462 SLSVLQK
+462 SLTVLQK

-482 LKNVVEY
+482 LKNVVDY
-489 IDDAVKNYGSYIFDS
+489 IDDAVKNYGIYIFDS

-527 LSGGEKQKVDIIV
+527 LSGGEKQKIDIIV

-578 LITHKINSVNSIYII
+578 LITNKINSVNSIYII

-604 DSYLVVEKDS
+604 DSCLVVEKDS

>member
-32 SGINRCAQDLAKSN
+32 SGVNRCAQDLAKSN

-69 KSVENINTQGGTL
+69 KTVENINTQGGTL
-82 VSLDFSIDD
+82 VSLDFSIDN
-91 ISYKVTRTKNHEK
+91 ISYNVTRTKNHEK

-128 ILKEYLPEIDSGL
+128 ILKEYLPEIDSAL

-162 GRKDMLERMS
+162 GRKEMLERMS

-183 RVSKRRAEVDRMKRD
+183 RVSKRRAEVDKMKRD
-198 VEDHKLS
+198 VEDRRLS

-211 NVRKTVAETRAKLD
+211 NVRKTVDETRAKLD
-225 SFPDV
+225 RFPDV
-230 KGQQLEAET
+230 RGQQLEAET
-239 LQKRVDALKS
+239 LQKRIDALRSK
-249 QIDSMDI
+249 IDSTDI

-267 AELYKQGAYFDSKI
+267 AELYKQETYFDSKI
-281 KGKFKEDDLISNLT
+281 KGKFEEDDLISNLT
-295 VDLRAVDNSIL
+295 VDLRAVDNSIV

-340 EKLLHD
+340 ENLLHE
-346 LTVQKDYIIKSL
+346 LTAQKDYIINSL
-358 SSAQQDRNNK
+358 SSAQQDRSNK
-368 VNQLKNDK
+368 VNQVKNDK

-384 EKAAELMQLVDS
+384 KKAAELMQRVDS

-404 SNEIQHIELQY
+404 SNELQRIESQY
-415 KNISDA
+415 KDISDA

-433 ELLHKNENQIP
+433 EVLYKNENQIP

-462 SLSVLQK
+462 SLTVLQK

-578 LITHKINSVNSIYII
+578 LIASKLTDISSVFIITHRPDLQLPFDNIITLVKGDNGISYI
-593 SHHAEELDIPV
+593 
-604 DSYLVVEKDS
+604 K
-614 TGVSFV
+614 
-620 K
+620 

>member
-1 MRIDFKTLHIEGF
+1 MRINFKTLHIEGF

-32 SGINRCAQDLAKSN
+32 SGVNRCAQDLAKSN

-104 YKTNLFLEVN
+104 YKTNLFFEVN

-162 GRKDMLERMS
+162 GRKEMLERMS

-183 RVSKRRAEVDRMKRD
+183 RVSKRRAEVDKMKRD
-198 VEDHKLS
+198 AEDRRLS

-211 NVRKTVAETRAKLD
+211 NVRKTVDETRAKLD

-230 KGQQLEAET
+230 RGQQIEAET
-239 LQKRVDALKS
+239 LQKRIDALKS
-249 QIDSMDI
+249 QIDSTDV

-267 AELYKQGAYFDSKI
+267 AELYKQETYFDSRI
-281 KGKFKEDDLISNLT
+281 KGKFEEDDLISNLT

-320 VCPTCGQKIQGVVK
+320 VCPTCGQKLQGVVK

-340 EKLLHD
+340 ENLLHE
-346 LTVQKDYIIKSL
+346 LTAQKEYIIKSL
-358 SSAQQDRNNK
+358 SSAQQDRSNK

-404 SNEIQHIELQY
+404 SNELRSSESQY
-415 KNISDA
+415 KNVSDA
-421 ILRHDSMKSMLE
+421 ILRHDSIKSMLE
-433 ELLHKNENQIP
+433 EVLCKNENQIP
-444 SLVESVSN
+444 SLVENISN
-452 CEVQINKWAN
+452 CEFQINKWAN
-462 SLSVLQK
+462 SLSILQK

-489 IDDAVKNYGSYIFDS
+489 IDGAVKNYGSYIFDS

-578 LITHKINSVNSIYII
+578 LITNKINSVNSIYII

-604 DSYLVVEKDS
+604 DSYIVVEKDS

>member
-162 GRKDMLERMS
+162 GRKEMLERMS

-183 RVSKRRAEVDRMKRD
+183 RVSKRRAEVDKMKRD
-198 VEDHKLS
+198 VEDRRLS

-211 NVRKTVAETRAKLD
+211 NVRKTVDETRAKLD

-239 LQKRVDALKS
+239 LQKRIDALKS
-249 QIDSMDI
+249 QIDSTDI
-256 ESKRNELSNIN
+256 ESKRNELSKIN
-267 AELYKQGAYFDSKI
+267 AELYKQETYFDSKI
-281 KGKFKEDDLISNLT
+281 KGKFEEDDLISNLT

-340 EKLLHD
+340 ENLLHD
-346 LTVQKDYIIKSL
+346 LTAQKDYIIKSL

-462 SLSVLQK
+462 RLSVLQK

-578 LITHKINSVNSIYII
+578 LITNKINRVNSIYII

-614 TGVSFV
+614 TGVSFI

>member
-32 SGINRCAQDLAKSN
+32 SGVNRCAQDLAKSN

-69 KSVENINTQGGTL
+69 KSVENINTHGGTL

-91 ISYKVTRTKNHEK
+91 VPYKVTRTKNHEK
-104 YKTNLFLEVN
+104 YKTNLFFEVD

-128 ILKEYLPEIDSGL
+128 ILKEYLPEIDSTL

-162 GRKDMLERMS
+162 GRKEMLERMS

-183 RVSKRRAEVDRMKRD
+183 RVSKRRAEVDKMKRD
-198 VEDHKLS
+198 VEDSRLS

-211 NVRKTVAETRAKLD
+211 NVRKTVDETRAKLD

-239 LQKRVDALKS
+239 LQKRIDALKS
-249 QIDSMDI
+249 QIDSTDT

-267 AELYKQGAYFDSKI
+267 AELYKQEAYFDSKI
-281 KGKFKEDDLISNLT
+281 KGKFEEDDLISNLT

-340 EKLLHD
+340 ENLLHD
-346 LTVQKDYIIKSL
+346 LTAQKEYIIKSL
-358 SSAQQDRNNK
+358 SNAQQDRSNK
-368 VNQLKNDK
+368 VNQLKDDK

-404 SNEIQHIELQY
+404 SNELQYIESQY

-578 LITHKINSVNSIYII
+578 LITNKINSVNSIYII

>member
-32 SGINRCAQDLAKSN
+32 SGVNRCAQDLAKSN

-104 YKTNLFLEVN
+104 YKTNLFFEVN

-162 GRKDMLERMS
+162 GRKEMLERMS

-177 IQELKN
+177 IQELKDK
-183 RVSKRRAEVDRMKRD
+183 VSKRRAEVDKMKRD
-198 VEDHKLS
+198 AEDRRLS

-211 NVRKTVAETRAKLD
+211 NVRKTVDETRMKLD

-230 KGQQLEAET
+230 RGQQIEAET
-239 LQKRVDALKS
+239 LLKRIDALKS
-249 QIDSMDI
+249 QIDSTDI

-267 AELYKQGAYFDSKI
+267 AELYKQETYFDSRI
-281 KGKFKEDDLISNLT
+281 KGKFEEDDLISNLT

-320 VCPTCGQKIQGVVK
+320 VCPTCGQKLQGVVK

-340 EKLLHD
+340 ENLLHE
-346 LTVQKDYIIKSL
+346 LTAQKEYIIKSL
-358 SSAQQDRNNK
+358 SSAQQDRSNK

-384 EKAAELMQLVDS
+384 KKAAELMQLVDS

-404 SNEIQHIELQY
+404 SNELQHSESQY

-444 SLVESVSN
+444 SLIESVSN

-462 SLSVLQK
+462 SLSILQK
-469 FDTVLKRDFRGIL
+469 FDTVLKRDFRGI
-482 LKNVVEY
+482 KNVVEY
-489 IDDAVKNYGSYIFDS
+489 IDGAVKNYGSYIFDS
-504 ASLSFALDSN
+504 ASLSFSLDSN

-578 LITHKINSVNSIYII
+578 LITNKINSVNSIYII